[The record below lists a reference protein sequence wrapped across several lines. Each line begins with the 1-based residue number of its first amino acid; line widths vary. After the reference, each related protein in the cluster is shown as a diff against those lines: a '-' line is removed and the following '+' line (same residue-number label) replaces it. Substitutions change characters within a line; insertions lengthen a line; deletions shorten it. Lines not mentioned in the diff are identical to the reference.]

1 MAPDRAVPTN
11 WPAGVQAHAPEDQ
24 ARQQADEARR
34 LTRAYRLN
42 LGVLSLMALFVGAF
56 MVFAVHS
63 LSVAQR
69 LPQLALL
76 GVLGMSARRRLALLV
91 SEALALGLAG
101 AVLGLGLAVALAEL
115 GLRALGG
122 DFGQRARARLQR
134 RDGPS

>member
-1 MAPDRAVPTN
+1 MPLTPTTPPFGQSDPLEHRSAPKLLSDSGKTTVSKPWPPGVTARAPSD
-11 WPAGVQAHAPEDQ
+11 E

-76 GVLGMSARRRLALLV
+76 GVLFFTF
-91 SEALALGLAG
+91 GLARM
-101 AVLGLGLAVALAEL
+101 LGMDLSL
-115 GLRALGG
+115 
-122 DFGQRARARLQR
+122 
-134 RDGPS
+134 P